1 MNEKQEFIQRI
12 MSLAKAEGLCRTQ
25 KEFAEL
31 LGVDKTGLSS
41 AMNGN
46 PRALTDSL
54 VKKVQAFAVIH
65 GLDSAKQAAKTE
77 TIEVPAGFR
86 ETLENLS
93 SVLASQARLL
103 ETQARMIELYQQGSA
118 QAATSAPKNFIP
130 NTHR

>member
-12 MSLAKAEGLCRTQ
+12 MSLAKAKGLCKTQ
-25 KEFAEL
+25 KEFAGL
-31 LGVDKTGLSS
+31 LGVDPTGLSS
-41 AMNGN
+41 AINGN

-54 VKKVQAFAVIH
+54 VKKVQSFSIIN
-65 GLDSAKQAAKTE
+65 GLDTVEKQKTE

-103 ETQARMIELYQQGSA
+103 ESQARMLELYQRTGNIPLQ
-118 QAATSAPKNFIP
+118 KNGL
-130 NTHR
+130 RDKL